1 MATSNL
7 CLHKGAIEVGRDKLA
22 AIPAPDP
29 VGRWFP
35 LKHSKVLDTVGQT
48 LEASGYRV
56 TKERLAVARDGHR
69 FFGTLDLDSALVP
82 GVSIA
87 VGIRNS
93 TDKSFP
99 LGFCAGSRVFVC
111 DNLAFRSELLVKRK
125 HTRFGEMRFQ
135 NEIAGAIAQLKD
147 FQAVEGRR
155 IRWLQDTAVT
165 EETASRLGLK
175 ALEQGVVSAPAVPKV
190 WKEILSPSF
199 DYGTAGLTWWIV
211 LQAFTTCL
219 ADRAKRSPAEYAGQ
233 TIRLNA
239 LLPVP
244 QEIPAAGAA

>member
-1 MATSNL
+1 MATSTL
-7 CLHKGAIEVGRDKLA
+7 VLHKGAVEVSRDKLA
-22 AIPAPDP
+22 VITAPP
-29 VGRWFP
+29 PTARWFP
-35 LKHSKVLDTVGQT
+35 LTHARVLDTVGQT
-48 LEASGYRV
+48 LEASGYRIAR
-56 TKERLAVARDGHR
+56 ERLAVARDGPR
-69 FFGTLDLDSALVP
+69 FFGTLDLDSALIP
-82 GVSIA
+82 GVSLA

-125 HTRFGEMRFQ
+125 HTRHGEVRFG
-135 NEIAGAIAQLKD
+135 NAIAGAVTQLKD

-165 EETASRLGLK
+165 EETASRVVLK
-175 ALEQGVVSAPAVPKV
+175 ALEQGVVSAPTVPKV

-199 DYGTAGLTWWIV
+199 EYGTSGLTWWTV

-219 ADRAKRSPAEYAGQ
+219 TDRAKRVPSEYAGQ